1 MKEPRQK
8 CLWILDG
15 KLILRCQLQKNILKV
30 FVFLTE
36 TKEPIELYAKKVSEV
51 IGYGKR
57 RAKISPHQSC
67 QPSLNHFTNVK

>member
-1 MKEPRQK
+1 MKRMKEPRQK

-51 IGYGKR
+51 IGYAPFWQR
-57 RAKISPHQSC
+57 SR
-67 QPSLNHFTNVK
+67 VKMERPTDLL